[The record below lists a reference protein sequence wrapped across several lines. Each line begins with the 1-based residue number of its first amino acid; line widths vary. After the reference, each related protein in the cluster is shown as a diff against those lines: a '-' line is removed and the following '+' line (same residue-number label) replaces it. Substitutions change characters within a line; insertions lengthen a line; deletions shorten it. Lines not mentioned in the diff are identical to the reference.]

1 MVLKKPGQSDTAPAA
16 KPVTGDTS
24 FMEHLVK
31 KSLDVNPGLR
41 AGRSTQEVLKS
52 LRQEAMA
59 NAQAGQP
66 GAALSIPEATATP
79 AASPD
84 ERRLKSIQFFLDQK
98 GAEFASDSQGIASQ
112 IASLQAQL
120 DGLRAAA
127 ISDLADFLSLVGGG
141 SESPETRR
149 ALRDHRELLNAL
161 GVSEEALLKLTDQR
175 R

>member
-1 MVLKKPGQSDTAPAA
+1 MVLKKPGQSDAAEPA
-16 KPVTGDTS
+16 KPATSDTS

-52 LRQEAMA
+52 LRQEAVA
-59 NAQAGQP
+59 NAEAGQP
-66 GAALSIPEATATP
+66 DAALNIPEA
-79 AASPD
+79 AASPAVSAD
-84 ERRLKSIQFFLDQK
+84 ERRLKSIQFFLEQK

-127 ISDLADFLSLVGGG
+127 VSDLADFLSLVGGG
-141 SESPETRR
+141 SDSAEARR
-149 ALRDHRELLNAL
+149 ALRDHRDLLSAL

>member
-1 MVLKKPGQSDTAPAA
+1 MVLKKPGQGDGSAPARPA
-16 KPVTGDTS
+16 TSDTS

-41 AGRSTQEVLKS
+41 AGRSTHEVLQS
-52 LRQEAMA
+52 LRQEALA
-59 NAQAGQP
+59 NAQAGHP
-66 GAALSIPEATATP
+66 DATLSVPEA
-79 AASPD
+79 AAPTSSAD

-98 GAEFASDSQGIASQ
+98 GAEFAADSQGIASQ

-127 ISDLADFLSLVGGG
+127 VSDLADFLSLVGGG
-141 SESPETRR
+141 SQSPETRR
-149 ALRDHRELLNAL
+149 ALREHRELLSAL
-161 GVSEEALLKLTDQR
+161 GITEDALLKLTDQR

>member
-1 MVLKKPGQSDTAPAA
+1 MVLKKPGQSDAA
-16 KPVTGDTS
+16 KPATTDTA

-59 NAQAGQP
+59 SAQAGEP
-66 GAALSIPEATATP
+66 DGALSIPEAASMPT
-79 AASPD
+79 ASPD

-98 GAEFASDSQGIASQ
+98 GAEFAADSQGIADQ
-112 IASLQAQL
+112 IAGLQAQL

-127 ISDLADFLSLVGGG
+127 VSDLADFLSLVGGG
-141 SESPETRR
+141 SDSPETRR
-149 ALRDHRELLNAL
+149 ALRDHRELLSAL
-161 GVSEEALLKLTDQR
+161 GISEDALLKLTDER

>member
-1 MVLKKPGQSDTAPAA
+1 MVLKKPGQNDAA
-16 KPVTGDTS
+16 KPATSDTS

-41 AGRSTQEVLKS
+41 GGRSTQEVLNS

-59 NAQAGQP
+59 NAQAGES
-66 GAALSIPEATATP
+66 GGALSIPEAAAMPTAG
-79 AASPD
+79 PD

-98 GAEFASDSQGIASQ
+98 GAEFAADSQGIADQ
-112 IASLQAQL
+112 IAGLQAQL

-127 ISDLADFLSLVGGG
+127 VSDLADFLSLVGGG
-141 SESPETRR
+141 SDSPETRR
-149 ALRDHRELLNAL
+149 ALRDHRELLSAL
-161 GVSEEALLKLTDQR
+161 GISEDALLKLTDER